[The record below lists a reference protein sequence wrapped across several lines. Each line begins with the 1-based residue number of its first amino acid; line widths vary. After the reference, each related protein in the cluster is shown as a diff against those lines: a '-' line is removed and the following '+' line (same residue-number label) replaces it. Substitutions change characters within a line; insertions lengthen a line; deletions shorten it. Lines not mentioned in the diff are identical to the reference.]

1 MSNGI
6 FYNSEAIFE
15 TIGNYPVVDQFDVLY
30 SNLQSGSYMD
40 NYVTGSM
47 LVASASAAGFGFT
60 FVPTD
65 RGLAF
70 SKLGVIPRSLPCRE
84 TGATRN
90 SYELQPFREKAGI
103 LRNQRIFSGEE
114 RFYDSL
120 VPNIADMF
128 DRLGGS
134 IIFNNDSSIFG
145 GTGQVLVTL
154 SGSNKVSN
162 PLSVYGFI
170 ESFPFEPIFSNIRR
184 IKTVSTAFNAKKD
197 QNGNNI
203 NTRRSSGGITIRDM
217 SRLATSDGS
226 GAGAKAGIYW
236 VGRQTFTSNA
246 PDPLSSN
253 DVAKILFGFGDGRT
267 QSPPDFYLNNSSE
280 INIQI
285 NPYAP
290 MWRSLQKTTADV
302 ISDNNIYK
310 AIGPIIR
317 GWKYGLHD
325 GNPHYTS
332 CVYRRD
338 RYGQLR
344 DMLEQRLYPAIF
356 LDRLNSPIN
365 SPLDEARATPI
376 QKTDRVAGLEFPIQV
391 AFVKQLVTK
400 QGTTQNQI
408 EVLTYPSTTPNLTW
422 SSNLSTYATSSMPYF
437 DVDNNE
443 PGKNRGPLPIS
454 VTNPTFAYTTDEI

>member
-15 TIGNYPVVDQFDVLY
+15 TIGNYPVVDQFDILY
-30 SNLQSGSYMD
+30 SKLQSGSYMD

-47 LVASASAAGFGFT
+47 LLASASAAGFGFT
-60 FVPTD
+60 FVPAG

-70 SKLGVIPRSLPCRE
+70 SKLGVIPGSLPCRE
-84 TGATRN
+84 TEAKRN

-120 VPNIADMF
+120 VPNVADMF
-128 DRLGGS
+128 EMLGGS
-134 IIFNNDSSIFG
+134 AIFNDASTVFAE
-145 GTGQVLVTL
+145 GQGQILITL
-154 SGSNKVSN
+154 SGNDKIFN
-162 PLSVYGFI
+162 PSSVFGFI
-170 ESFPFEPIFSNIRR
+170 ESFPFEPIFSEIRR
-184 IKTVSTAFNAKKD
+184 IRKIPTVFNAKKD
-197 QNGNNI
+197 QSGNRI
-203 NTRRSSGGITIRDM
+203 APRRSSGIVIRDM
-217 SRLATSDGS
+217 SRLVTRGTVGDEARAET
-226 GAGAKAGIYW
+226 GIYW
-236 VGRQTFTSNA
+236 VGRQKFESNA
-246 PDPLSSN
+246 LDVLSSN

-267 QSPPDFYLNNSSE
+267 QSPPNFLYSAVSYT
-280 INIQI
+280 QI

-290 MWRSLQKTTADV
+290 MWRSLQETTVAAV
-302 ISDNNIYK
+302 GSIYK

-338 RYGQLR
+338 RYGQFR
-344 DMLEQRLYPAIF
+344 DMLEQRLYPAII

-365 SPLDEARATPI
+365 SPLDEARAMPI
-376 QKTDRVAGLEFPIQV
+376 QKTDSAVGLEFPVQV